1 MSNEKK
7 TESRIKGKTIVITGV
22 LSKTRSQFAAEIR
35 KKGGIMA
42 GSVTSKT
49 DYLIVGRKF
58 GTVKVSAAFKHGTFS
73 VTEEEFLEIMNGE
86 ECPPHQD

>member
-1 MSNEKK
+1 MLNEKK
-7 TESRIKGKTIVITGV
+7 PESRIKGKTIVITGV

-42 GSVTSKT
+42 GSVTAKT

-58 GTVKVSAAFKHGTFS
+58 GSVKVSAAFKHGTFS
-73 VTEEEFLEIMNGE
+73 VTEEEFLEIMNAE
-86 ECPPHQD
+86 E